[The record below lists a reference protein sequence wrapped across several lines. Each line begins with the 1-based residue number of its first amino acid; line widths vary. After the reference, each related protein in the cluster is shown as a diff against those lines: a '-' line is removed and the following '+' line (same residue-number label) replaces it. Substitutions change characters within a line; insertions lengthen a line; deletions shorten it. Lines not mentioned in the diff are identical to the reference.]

1 MRTPIDVYCRF
12 AEFEERAA
20 GLYLTLA
27 SRFSPQNPELSEF
40 WVDMAMQEKQ
50 HAGLLQFCVAEQLFA
65 PDVPGEADI
74 KQFADFFTGLESR
87 AADPALDMNKAFDLA
102 AELEGSEL
110 NAVFSYLTTSMH
122 KSLYL
127 MRKKIAASQF
137 DHVECLIDAGV
148 RFGVAGTTLD
158 KLQNLKQSAAER
170 TA

>member
-1 MRTPIDVYCRF
+1 MRTPIDVYRRF

-27 SRFSPQNPELSEF
+27 SRFSPQDPELSEF
-40 WVDMAMQEKQ
+40 WLDMAMQEKQ

-65 PDVPGEADI
+65 PEVPGEAAI
-74 KQFADFFTGLESR
+74 GKFADFFTELESR
-87 AADPALDMNKAFDLA
+87 AADPDMDMNEAFDLA
-102 AELEGSEL
+102 ADLEGSEL

-122 KSLYL
+122 RSLYL

-137 DHVECLIDAGV
+137 DHIECLIDAGK
-148 RFGVAGTTLD
+148 RFGVAGATLQ
-158 KLQNLKQSAAER
+158 KLQNLKQSVVER